1 MALGLPNG
9 IPFCWQPPVKTA
21 SDVDSSSNLRIAADG
36 GVSEFSNSCL
46 DGRTFSLVQ
55 ASPLGV
61 LPSLLI
67 VPQSYKS
74 GILYPQLP
82 STRTNYLPN
91 NTMVGA
97 TGSVLPSGWSIGSVP
112 AGITVAYSASGTAV
126 AADGVTVN
134 YIDFTFSGTAG
145 ASGFLNLRPNASPS
159 LISAI
164 SGQTWTASVYLSL
177 TSGSVTS
184 VSPTYQLQE
193 QTSGDGFLTGSNIA
207 ASGLTSTL
215 QRYRVTRLLTES
227 TTAKLQVRWG
237 HSIVSGTTY
246 NYTVRIASPQLE
258 ELEMATAIIPTASGA
273 VTVLNIIS

>member
-97 TGSVLPSGWSIGSVP
+97 TGSVLPSGWNIGSLP

-193 QTSGDGFLTGSNIA
+193 QTSADAFLNGSNIA

-215 QRYRVTRLLTES
+215 QRYRVTRTLTEA
-227 TTAKLQVRWG
+227 TTAKVQVRWG
-237 HSIVSGTTY
+237 HSIVSGTAY
-246 NYTVRIASPQLE
+246 NYTVRIASPRV
-258 ELEMATAIIPTASGA
+258 S
-273 VTVLNIIS
+273 